1 MSRAASPVEKVGF
14 LLIVLM
20 VAGAKV
26 RAGELPQCTQEIQ
39 RCLAAC
45 RAVCSRRIA
54 DNEREAKRPVRTS
67 DRFLTTPYFTY

>member
-1 MSRAASPVEKVGF
+1 MSRAASPVVKVGL
-14 LLIVLM
+14 LLIVLT

-26 RAGELPQCTQEIQ
+26 RAGNLPICTQEFQ

-67 DRFLTTPYFTY
+67 DRFVTTPHVTC